1 MSEKMVMPKAGLTNT
16 EGTIGKWLFKTGDR
30 VEAGQIIAEIENE
43 KITMD
48 FEAPI
53 SGYLV
58 IVAENGETVDVGK
71 LIGYI
76 AEDEKEIKTLSEA
89 SSHDKEAEAKEIK
102 VQEKTIEI
110 PKTSETTDRKRI
122 KISHFAK
129 KKAEKAGF
137 DYSKVKGT
145 GPGGR
150 IVAKDIENAL
160 KEIATVPM
168 GSEIPTEQMPP
179 YTEEKMTTRRKA
191 IANNLLES
199 LQSTAQC
206 FASTEVDATE
216 FKAYRQKLVGM
227 EDLIGTKITINDLL
241 TKVVSKVAFTYN
253 FANATISGENI
264 RYYNNVNVA
273 VAVAN
278 DQGLVSPVVKN
289 VDKLSLGALSKKLHD
304 LVERARENKLTPDD
318 FEGGTITISNLGSY
332 PVDVFQPIAN
342 RGQSVIVGFGR
353 MIEKPVVLNGKIEVR
368 TMMTTSVT
376 FDHRVLDGSDV
387 GEILKLIKKLIE
399 NPELIVL

>member
-1 MSEKMVMPKAGLTNT
+1 MVMPKAGLTNT
-16 EGTIGKWLFKTGDR
+16 EGTIGRWLFKTGDR
-30 VEAGQIIAEIENE
+30 VEAGQKIAEIENE

-48 FEAPI
+48 FEAPD
-53 SGYLV
+53 SGYL
-58 IVAENGETVDVGK
+58 IIIAEDGETVDVGK

-76 AEDEKEIKTLSEA
+76 AKDEEEIKALSEA
-89 SSHDKEAEAKEIK
+89 SSHEEEAEEKEIK
-102 VQEKTIEI
+102 VQEKIVEI
-110 PKTSETTDRKRI
+110 PKTSETTDGKRI
-122 KISHFAK
+122 KISHLAK
-129 KKAEKAGF
+129 KMAKNAGF

-160 KEIATVPM
+160 EEITTNPM
-168 GSEIPTEQMPP
+168 GFEVPATQMAP

-191 IANNLLES
+191 IAKNLVAS

-227 EDLIGTKITINDLL
+227 EDLIGTKITVNDLL
-241 TKVVSKVAFTYN
+241 TKVVSKVAFTYK

-278 DQGLVSPVVKN
+278 DEGLVSPVVKN
-289 VDKLSLGALSKKLHD
+289 VNKLSLGELSKKLHD
-304 LVERARENKLTPDD
+304 LVERARSNKLNPED

-342 RGQSVIVGFGR
+342 PGQSVIVGFGR
-353 MIEKPVVLNGKIEVR
+353 MVEKPVVLNGKVEVR
-368 TMMTTSVT
+368 TMMTTSIT